1 MQIMNGKR
9 QEEWRRNQVL
19 ELTSK
24 GHTQTEISSILQI
37 SISTISRDLSVVTDA
52 VEVDSA
58 EFHYR

>member
-37 SISTISRDLSVVTDA
+37 GISTISNIIYCCHNEDK
-52 VEVDSA
+52 VDSA